1 MLGKKRGITIP
12 DDNSLNYDKLSTEE
26 QMLTELRMIREQLV
40 PKVEE
45 PEEELIEGKP
55 KKLKVVRSFYD
66 DFVEF
71 LKKYKVFGLAVAF
84 IMAMYVGDLVQ
95 ALVADII
102 LPILLYIPGLNQ
114 LDKIVDWTVGNFLI
128 GHFLVATITFLIVA
142 LVIYLMVKI
151 SKKIGLE
158 D

>member
-45 PEEELIEGKP
+45 PEEELIEGKA

>member
-45 PEEELIEGKP
+45 PEEELTEGKP

>member
-1 MLGKKRGITIP
+1 LLGKKRGITIP

-45 PEEELIEGKP
+45 PEEELIEGKA